1 VRYYECVLQ
10 KQVGKYKLYYH
21 GDWDEQL
28 FTKCIAVVGSRRMT
42 SYGRRVVE
50 KIVPQLIFD
59 GWTIVSGLMYGVD
72 QTAHEVC
79 LECGGKTIAVLGW
92 GINYRAGD
100 KEQELEDKIV
110 QSGGLLLSLWVDQA
124 GTNWTFPAR
133 NKVVAEI
140 SQELIV
146 VEAAVKSGALLTAG
160 MIRSL
165 GKKVWAVP
173 GPITSSV
180 SAGTNQLIAT
190 GLALPWLG
198 TSYQAPLIQPHNKI
212 LNLIQNEDLDAGEI
226 ARKLARPMNE
236 INSELSLLL
245 LAGTVTEKDGKYY
258 SALRDSRVTPS
269 DQAKQDI

>member
-1 VRYYECVLQ
+1 M
-10 KQVGKYKLYYH
+10 
-21 GDWDEQL
+21 QL
-28 FTKCIAVVGSRRMT
+28 FSKCMAVVGSRRMT

-50 KIVPQLIFD
+50 KIVPQLTFD

-72 QTAHEVC
+72 QAAHEVC

-92 GINYRAGD
+92 GINYQAGD

-110 QSGGLLLSLWVDQA
+110 QSGGLVLSLWTDQA

-146 VEAAVKSGALLTAG
+146 VEAAAKSGALLTAG
-160 MIRSL
+160 MVRSL

-198 TSYQAPLIQPHNKI
+198 NSYQAPLIQPHNKI
-212 LNLIQNEDLDAGEI
+212 LILIQNEGLDAGEI
-226 ARKLARPMNE
+226 ARKLGEPME
-236 INSELSLLL
+236 KIAAELSLLS
-245 LAGTVTEKDGKYY
+245 LAGNVIEKEGKYH
-258 SALRDSRVTPS
+258 AR
-269 DQAKQDI
+269 QD